1 MSIEAIQAFGL
12 HDEVAPTAPVRQ
24 PGLAPAGSSFL
35 QRVGEGLE
43 QVNQDLLASQADLQ
57 RLAVGDAENLH
68 DIVIRLEENRISLQL
83 LLQVRNRVLEAYQD
97 VMRMQL

>member
-1 MSIEAIQAFGL
+1 MNIEAIQAFGL
-12 HDEVAPTAPVRQ
+12 HDEVAPKPPT
-24 PGLAPAGSSFL
+24 GLVPSGASFL
-35 QRVGEGLE
+35 QRVSEGLE
-43 QVNQDLLASQADLQ
+43 QVNQGLLASQADLQ
-57 RLAVGDAENLH
+57 RLAAGDAGNLH

>member
-1 MSIEAIQAFGL
+1 MNIESVQALGM
-12 HDEVAPTAPVRQ
+12 HDEVAPMRQ
-24 PGLAPAGSSFL
+24 PTLAPGGTSFL
-35 QRVGEGLE
+35 QRVSEGLQ

-57 RLAVGDAENLH
+57 RLAAGEAENLH

>member
-1 MSIEAIQAFGL
+1 MNIESVQALGM
-12 HDEVAPTAPVRQ
+12 HDEVAPARP
-24 PGLAPAGSSFL
+24 PGLAPGGTSFL
-35 QRVGEGLE
+35 QRVSEGLE

-57 RLAVGDAENLH
+57 RLAAGDAENLH